1 MPNHIHMHLHLH
13 TDKLGDLMKAIRQLR
28 DSEVLVGYPDDNS
41 GQGTAGEDAGP
52 TDRKTIDANGKATP
66 PITNAALAY
75 IHDNG
80 SPAMNI
86 PARPFLK
93 PGIKAAG
100 DKIAK
105 RHADAAVAALDGDQQ
120 RVEANLQAAGIEAVS
135 SVKQKIRSGPFQ
147 ELSKRTLAARKRW
160 GVTRTKPLLD
170 TLQMLNATNYVVR
183 TKGNR

>member
-1 MPNHIHMHLHLH
+1 MANHIHMHLHLH
-13 TDKLGDLMKAIRQLR
+13 TDNMGTLLDALRQLR
-28 DSEVLVGYPDDNS
+28 DSELLVGYPDDDSAS
-41 GQGTAGEDAGP
+41 GGVKGKGAGP
-52 TDRKTIDANGKATP
+52 TDRKELNGKSQ

-75 IHDNG
+75 IQDNG

-86 PARPFLK
+86 PARPFLR
-93 PGIKAAG
+93 PGIRAAG
-100 DKIAK
+100 DKIAQ
-105 RHADAAVAALDGDQQ
+105 RHKDAAIAALDGDQQ

-135 SVKQKIRSGPFQ
+135 SVKAKIRSGPFKA
-147 ELSKRTLAARKRW
+147 LSKRTLAARKRR

>member
-41 GQGTAGEDAGP
+41 GQAGAGENAGP
-52 TDRKTIDANGKATP
+52 TDRKTIEANGTVST

-75 IHDNG
+75 IHNNG
-80 SPAMNI
+80 MPSQNI

-93 PGIKAAG
+93 PGIRAAG

-105 RHADAAVAALDGDQQ
+105 RYADAAIAALDGDQQ

-135 SVKQKIRSGPFQ
+135 SVKQKLRTGPFKP
-147 ELSKRTLAARKRW
+147 LSKKTLAARKRR

-170 TLQMLNATNYVVR
+170 TLQMFNATNYVVR

>member
-1 MPNHIHMHLHLH
+1 MANHIHMHLHLH
-13 TDKLGDLMKAIRQLR
+13 TDNMGTLLSALRQLR
-28 DSEVLVGYPDDNS
+28 DSEVLVGYPDDNES
-41 GQGTAGEDAGP
+41 AGIKGKGAGS
-52 TDRKTIDANGKATP
+52 TDRKAVEGKSSE

-93 PGIKAAG
+93 PGIRDAG
-100 DKIAK
+100 DKIAH
-105 RHADAAVAALDGDQQ
+105 RHKDAAIAALDGNTQ

-135 SVKQKIRSGPFQ
+135 SVKAKIRSGPFKA
-147 ELSKRTLAARKRW
+147 LSKRTLAARKRR